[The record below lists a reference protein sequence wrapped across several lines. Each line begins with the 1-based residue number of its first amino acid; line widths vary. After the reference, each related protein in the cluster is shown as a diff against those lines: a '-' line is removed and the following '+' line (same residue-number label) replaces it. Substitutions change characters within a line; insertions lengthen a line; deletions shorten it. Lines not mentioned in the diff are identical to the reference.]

1 MNMTRMVLKIIALSL
16 AAAAAVCVTIAYWDS
31 LVEFTNNG
39 KNKFTKRRMSVSDY
53 DDFEE

>member
-16 AAAAAVCVTIAYWDS
+16 AAAAAVCVTIAYWDN
-31 LVEFTNNG
+31 LVEFTANG
-39 KNKFTKRRMSVSDY
+39 TAKFRNRKMSVSDY

>member
-16 AAAAAVCVTIAYWDS
+16 TAAAAVCVTIAYWDS
-31 LVEFTNNG
+31 LVEFTHNG
-39 KNKFTKRRMSVSDY
+39 KSKFSKRRMAVSDY